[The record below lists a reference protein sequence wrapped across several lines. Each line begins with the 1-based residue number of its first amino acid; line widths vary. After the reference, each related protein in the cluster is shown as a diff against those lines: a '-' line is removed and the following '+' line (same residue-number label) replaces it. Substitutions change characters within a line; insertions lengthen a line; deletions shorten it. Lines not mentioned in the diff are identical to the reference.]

1 MNLTKKYYFLIFL
14 FLFLL
19 FLKSDFRIINEL
31 RCCQDDFDYYSHAL
45 TIAEDFDFDYS
56 NQITNNSRYYD
67 EDTGKVAPMGF
78 FGPGFLAS
86 PFLFFGSVLDKI
98 FNIQQDILD
107 FKKLLYSFSS
117 IFYLFFSYLLLS
129 KSLNQTKI
137 FFSLPLALTGSG
149 IIYYAF
155 ERFSMAHVYEVFTI
169 SLIIYLSDKFYKGE
183 SKFISSLIPLAILLG
198 FIVRWTNYFILFIP
212 LIVSL
217 LSKKHNKRLLS
228 EKYFY
233 FSSSLAF
240 LLFLLHTRLIYGV
253 FTFSPFLVYGEESLG
268 NRVYESLFIDFFNT
282 TYSVIND
289 IFIILFTQEFGI
301 FWFSPVLFACIF
313 MLIINF
319 IKFTSRERLATLLT
333 SLSFAQGFYTI
344 SIWNST
350 ASSYGFR
357 YIFSLIPLSIF
368 LLAKLGENK
377 KNIFIKHYIN
387 FFSVFGIL
395 AVLFFETTER
405 TQLSLLPVTNSFGV
419 EKIYS
424 QPEYLTGV
432 IASFFEVNSY
442 LKILATSFL
451 GALFLKILLIVLDL
465 NTIESLIFNLNIPN
479 KEDLIDLALKVEN
492 INSSIFLVSILLA
505 LYAVYLY
512 MKSTYK
518 NKIE

>member
-1 MNLTKKYYFLIFL
+1 MNLVKKYNILILL

-19 FLKSDFRIINEL
+19 FFKSDFRIINEL

-45 TIAEDFDFDYS
+45 TIAKDFDFDYS
-56 NQITNNSRYYD
+56 NQITNNSRYYN
-67 EDTGKVAPMGF
+67 ENTGKVAPMGF

-86 PFLFFGSVLDKI
+86 PFLFLGNILDNI
-98 FNIQQDILD
+98 FNIQQDVLD

-117 IFYLFFSYLLLS
+117 IFYLIFSYILLS

-137 FFSLPLALTGSG
+137 FFSLPLSLTGSG

-155 ERFSMAHVYEVFTI
+155 ERYSMAHVYEVFTV
-169 SLIIYLSDKFYKGE
+169 SLIIYLSDKFYKDE
-183 SKFISSLIPLAILLG
+183 SKFTSGFIPLAILLG
-198 FIVRWTNYFILFIP
+198 FIVRWTNYYILFIP

-217 LSKKHNKRLLS
+217 LSKKHNKKLLS

-240 LLFLLHTRLIYGV
+240 LIFLLHTKIIYGV

-268 NRVYESLFIDFFNT
+268 NRVYESLFIDFFST
-282 TYSVIND
+282 IYSVIND

-301 FWFSPVLFACIF
+301 FWFSPALFACILL
-313 MLIINF
+313 LIVNF
-319 IKFTSRERLATLLT
+319 VKFTSSERLAALLT
-333 SLSFAQGFYTI
+333 FLSFAQGFYTI

-357 YIFSLIPLSIF
+357 YIFSIIPLSIF

-377 KNIFIKHYIN
+377 NNNFFKHYIN
-387 FFSVFGIL
+387 LFSIFGIL
-395 AVLFFETTER
+395 AVLFFETTEG
-405 TQLSLLPVTNSFGV
+405 TQLSLLPVINSFGV
-419 EKIYS
+419 EKVYS

-451 GALFLKILLIVLDL
+451 GALFLKILLLFLDL
-465 NTIESLIFNLNIPN
+465 NTLESIIFDFNIAN
-479 KEDLIDLALKVEN
+479 KEDLIDLVLKIEK

-505 LYAVYLY
+505 LYAVFLY
-512 MKSTYK
+512 VKATHKAK
-518 NKIE
+518 NK